1 MKMIVRAVYEKYQT
15 YDPFTLA
22 AKMGAFVTEDDLQ
35 GIYAY
40 FAHIDNFKII
50 CLNAGLSHYQKA
62 FVLAHCLYHVYR
74 GAKIT
79 VYRYRGG
86 IQSKNERDGNLFAH
100 IFLSRK
106 DE

>member
-1 MKMIVRAVYEKYQT
+1 MHRIVRVVYEKYRT

-22 AKMGAFVTEDDLQ
+22 AKMGTFVTEDNLQ
-35 GIYAY
+35 DIYAY
-40 FAHIDNFKII
+40 FAHIDDLKII
-50 CLNAGLSHYQKA
+50 CLNSGLPHYQKA

-86 IQSKNERDGNLFAH
+86 EQSKNEKEGNLFAQ

-106 DE
+106 DD